1 MASEPEAQSAVS
13 KEIQSTFA
21 QALLSQRQN
30 HACLS
35 GGGFR
40 FFGGPEDGGA
50 TGGDPLE
57 GFDAEPV
64 EKAVAPEA
72 RMEEIAKGLRILER
86 ERPDLRVGWAARL
99 AERHAAMTGSH
110 RP

>member
-1 MASEPEAQSAVS
+1 MPSESETQSGVS
-13 KEIQSTFA
+13 KQIQSTFA
-21 QALLSQRQN
+21 QALLPQRQN

-40 FFGGPEDGGA
+40 FFGDPQDGGA

-64 EKAVAPEA
+64 KKAAAPDAE
-72 RMEEIAKGLRILER
+72 MERIAKGIRTLER
-86 ERPDLRVGWAARL
+86 ERPDLRVGWAAAL
-99 AERHAAMTGSH
+99 AERHAAMTAS
-110 RP
+110 REP